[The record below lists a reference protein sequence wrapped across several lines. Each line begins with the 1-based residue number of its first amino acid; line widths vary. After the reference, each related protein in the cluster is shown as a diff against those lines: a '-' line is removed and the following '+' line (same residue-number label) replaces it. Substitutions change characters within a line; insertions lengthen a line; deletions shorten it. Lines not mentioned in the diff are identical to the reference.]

1 MKEVSNLK
9 ITKVPI
15 EQLSV
20 HPHNARQGD
29 IGAISKSL
37 EEHGQY
43 RPIVVQKS
51 TMRVL
56 AGNHTLQAAAAL
68 GWKHVEA
75 VTIDVDDD
83 QALRILLV
91 DNRTNDLADYDNGVL
106 VDLLESLVFTDIG
119 LIGTGFTGSD
129 LDDLIA
135 NANSTDLFGDDGK
148 EPDYDTTEK
157 NLGDQYEVIIRCE
170 TEEQQRELL
179 QRFIDEGL
187 DCRGAVI

>member
-56 AGNHTLQAAAAL
+56 AGNHTLQAAVAL

-91 DNRTNDLADYDNGVL
+91 DNRTNDLADYDKTTLADVL
-106 VDLLESLVFTDIG
+106 EALARSEFG
-119 LIGTGFTGSD
+119 LAGTGFAGDD
-129 LDDLIA
+129 LDDLLL
-135 NANSTDLFGDDGK
+135 DLNK
-148 EPDYDTTEK
+148 EFKPEPESELDTSSQMGE
-157 NLGDQYEVIIRCE
+157 LQYRIVVDCRDEM
-170 TEEQQRELL
+170 QQEELL
-179 QRFIDEGL
+179 SRFEQEGL
-187 DCRGAVI
+187 DCKALIS